1 MIILYPLFHSLPAQI
16 TTGNATLGMNTAL
29 SFKSGKI
36 FTSGNQSQLFQIGF
50 PCSLSVDSA
59 DLFFLSHDCGTCMYY
74 CPCEIVGSTR
84 AFYISKKT
92 INQLGVENKLD
103 LTDTVAFKKIEYT
116 KSCFNPLD
124 SAKCF
129 LPSIALGLFG
139 QYCPTFQWSQPLIVQ
154 TMQNKNISKYVL
166 LYMTPQYEQSCD
178 PGPPPGTGICK
189 SYTGSIKVNWFIQND
204 GTTNFKG
211 IYVAVKSSN
220 TPRVSEK
227 SNYAE
232 RNNIINLNNKN
243 LFDILGRKV
252 SCSQLKDAEILG
264 STNHRIFIDGKSN
277 KILFL
282 F

>member
-1 MIILYPLFHSLPAQI
+1 
-16 TTGNATLGMNTAL
+16 
-29 SFKSGKI
+29 
-36 FTSGNQSQLFQIGF
+36 
-50 PCSLSVDSA
+50 
-59 DLFFLSHDCGTCMYY
+59 
-74 CPCEIVGSTR
+74 
-84 AFYISKKT
+84 
-92 INQLGVENKLD
+92 
-103 LTDTVAFKKIEYT
+103 
-116 KSCFNPLD
+116 
-124 SAKCF
+124 
-129 LPSIALGLFG
+129 
-139 QYCPTFQWSQPLIVQ
+139 
-154 TMQNKNISKYVL
+154 MQNKNISKYVL